1 MRILW
6 IALPL
11 LAGLGLLPA
20 GALAAP
26 TPKQTAR
33 VTGIGIRL
41 ADAPASLPGDPSG
54 HSYIVNRV
62 APGATIR
69 RRVEIENGTRSIADV
84 TVYAA
89 AAALNRGNFR
99 FGRGHVQNEL
109 SSWTS
114 VDRQMLRLE
123 PGADAYET
131 VTIAV
136 PKQASAGERYAVVW
150 AEVSAPA
157 RAGGGVTLVNRVGVR
172 MYLSIGSGGLAAADF
187 SIGPLHAERSATGG
201 LLVVASVN
209 NSGGRTLDI
218 AGQLTLT
225 HGPGGLRAGP
235 FPVTLRPGLA
245 PGASEAVDVRLDR
258 HLPLGPWR
266 ARLSLTSGFIHRD
279 AVATIKFPALAA
291 AAKPSSSR
299 HVLVAVGILLA
310 LLLAVGV
317 GAAAA
322 RRGRLTTAPPV
333 T

>member
-1 MRILW
+1 VRVLL

-11 LAGLGLLPA
+11 LAGLVLLPA

-26 TPKQTAR
+26 TPKQTAH

-41 ADAPASLPGDPSG
+41 ADAPATLPGDSSG
-54 HSYIVNRV
+54 RSYIVNRV
-62 APGATIR
+62 APGATVR
-69 RRVEIENGTRSIADV
+69 RRVEIENGTRSVADV
-84 TVYAA
+84 AVYAA
-89 AAALNRGNFR
+89 AAGLNRGTFSFAR
-99 FGRGHVQNEL
+99 SHVQNEL

-123 PGADAYET
+123 PGAVAYET
-131 VTIAV
+131 VTIEV
-136 PKQASAGERYAVVW
+136 PKEASAGEQYAVIW

-157 RAGGGVTLVNRVGVR
+157 RAGGVTLVNRVGVR
-172 MYLSIGSGGLAAADF
+172 MYLSIGLGGLAAADF
-187 SIGPLHAERSATGG
+187 AIGPLHAERSATGG
-201 LLVVASVN
+201 LLVVASVHN
-209 NSGGRTLDI
+209 GGGRTLDI
-218 AGQLTLT
+218 GGQLTLT
-225 HGPGGLRAGP
+225 DGPGGLRAGP
-235 FPVTLRPGLA
+235 FPVTLRPDLA
-245 PGASEAVDVRLDR
+245 PGASEPAGVRLDR

-266 ARLSLTSGFIHRD
+266 AHLSLTSGFVNRD

-310 LLLAVGV
+310 LLLAVGA
-317 GAAAA
+317 GAAV

>member
-1 MRILW
+1 L

-11 LAGLGLLPA
+11 LVGFVLLPA

-41 ADAPASLPGDPSG
+41 ADAPATLPGDSSG
-54 HSYIVNRV
+54 RSYIVNRV

-69 RRVEIENGTRSIADV
+69 RRVEIENGTRSTADV
-84 TVYAA
+84 AVYAA
-89 AAALNRGNFR
+89 AASLSRGTFS
-99 FGRGHVQNEL
+99 FARGHVQNEL
-109 SSWTS
+109 SNWTS

-123 PGADAYET
+123 PGAVAYET

-136 PKQASAGERYAVVW
+136 PKEASAGERCAVIW

-172 MYLSIGSGGLAAADF
+172 MYLSIGPGGLAAADF
-187 SIGPLHAERSATGG
+187 AIGTLHAERSATGG

-209 NSGGRTLDI
+209 DTGGRTLDI
-218 AGQLTLT
+218 RGQLALT

-245 PGASEAVDVRLDR
+245 PGASEPAGVRLDR
-258 HLPLGPWR
+258 DLPLGPWR
-266 ARLSLTSGFIHRD
+266 AHLSLTSGFIHRD

-299 HVLVAVGILLA
+299 YVLVAIGILLA
-310 LLLAVGV
+310 LLLALGA
-317 GAAAA
+317 GAAV